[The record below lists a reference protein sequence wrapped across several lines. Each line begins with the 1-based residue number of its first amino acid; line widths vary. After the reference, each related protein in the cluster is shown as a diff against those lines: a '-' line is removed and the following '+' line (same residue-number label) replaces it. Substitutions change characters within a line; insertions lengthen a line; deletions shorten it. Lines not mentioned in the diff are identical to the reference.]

1 VSARPILL
9 LHGALGAAAQ
19 LAPLAEA
26 LRTLAGGGPAVHAID
41 FEGHGAAAP
50 SGRPYRTAGFVD
62 DVRAALDRLGVERAP
77 IFGYSMGGYVALAL
91 AAAEP
96 ARVERVMTLGTK
108 FAWTPEVAAREG
120 RALDPRRIE
129 EKVPHFAR
137 ALAARHA
144 GAGGWEGVLER
155 TREMMHALGARPD
168 LDDETLRR
176 VALPVRVAVG
186 DRDATVGVDESAAVV
201 RLLAEG
207 ELEVLPRTPHP
218 LEKVPTERLARSI
231 VEFLVPPP
239 PAAA

>member
-1 VSARPILL
+1 VTARPILL

-19 LAPLAEA
+19 LAPLGAA
-26 LRTLAGGGPAVHAID
+26 LRALAGGALAVHAID

-62 DVRAALDRLGVERAP
+62 NVRDALDRLGIDRAP

-96 ARVERVMTLGTK
+96 A
-108 FAWTPEVAAREG
+108 
-120 RALDPRRIE
+120 
-129 EKVPHFAR
+129 
-137 ALAARHA
+137 LAARHA
-144 GAGGWEGVLER
+144 AAGGWEGVLER

-168 LDDETLRR
+168 LDDETLRGLA
-176 VALPVRVAVG
+176 VPARVAVG
-186 DRDATVGVDESAAVV
+186 DRDATVGVEESAAVV

-218 LEKVPTERLARSI
+218 LEKVPMERLARSI
-231 VEFLVPPP
+231 LEFAATPR
-239 PAAA
+239 PAVA